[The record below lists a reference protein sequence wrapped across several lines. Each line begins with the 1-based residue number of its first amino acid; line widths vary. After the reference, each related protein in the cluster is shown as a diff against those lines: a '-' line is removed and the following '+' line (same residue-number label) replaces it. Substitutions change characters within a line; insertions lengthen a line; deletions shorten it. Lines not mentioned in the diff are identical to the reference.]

1 MVESIN
7 LVSLMI
13 FIFWVFNTPM
23 TNSFVFQTSTSFANQ
38 NYQRSLT
45 TSLGDANAGQL
56 EHGVQGVDSLSTHT
70 YIPEKIVKSL
80 DLPPLIEAIAKHT
93 ATKRGHD
100 ALLSVLQESDQ
111 NIPKQRIELRNLPKR
126 NPVATSAA
134 FGTAPSRSSRDDYF
148 YQDWYRSRDTNH
160 IMKLSQSSTE
170 TQFEWTLVQEA
181 MSIIATQKRGMDILP
196 PIYAEN
202 MTPLDGGSNIVDTD
216 DDEWLIDILSMRN
229 NDSLELEDVLK
240 ADQVLKRILKTHSW
254 ASHNETKT
262 LAPTI
267 ANLFNDIDMAPLIEV
282 HEEIKNTVV
291 IVKGHRSFQDPTGT
305 KVRHSS
311 YSFSKA
317 DLSLFSL

>member
-56 EHGVQGVDSLSTHT
+56 EHGVQGADSLSTHT
-70 YIPEKIVKSL
+70 YIPEKIAKSL

-181 MSIIATQKRGMDILP
+181 MSIIAAQKGGMDILP